1 MKRIIIDQHKWLRL
15 VRYAR
20 GNSMT
25 DTYTIHVRHWFIWWE
40 VCFGP
45 YRPYPLG
52 IVEFSNYYI
61 ALAEYSKC
69 LTMKKS
75 YTLQG
80 RVNHKGFGLNRKSI

>member
-1 MKRIIIDQHKWLRL
+1 MKRTVLRKDKWLRL

-20 GNSMT
+20 GNS
-25 DTYTIHVRHWFIWWE
+25 DTFAIHVRHWFIWWE

-45 YRPYPLG
+45 YHPYPLG

-61 ALAEYSKC
+61 AMAEYSKC

-75 YTLQG
+75 YALQG
-80 RVNHKGFGLNRKSI
+80 REKGFGPNRKSK